1 MFKKIWNAIRDF
13 FRKLFGIKKKETE
26 CKEYVIRYSKV
37 KDTVTFFA
45 EPKVKK

>member
-13 FRKLFGIKKKETE
+13 FRKLFGIKEKKSE

-45 EPKVKK
+45 EPKIKK